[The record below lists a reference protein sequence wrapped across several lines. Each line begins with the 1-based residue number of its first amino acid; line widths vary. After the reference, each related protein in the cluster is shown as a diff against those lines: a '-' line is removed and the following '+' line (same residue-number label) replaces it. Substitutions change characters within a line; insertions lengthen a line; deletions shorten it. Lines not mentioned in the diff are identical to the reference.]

1 MKASFLEFNFITALQ
16 VQYNYTHT
24 NAHKDA
30 ESQLT
35 LHLAPGYLMVFY
47 SVFSLLSA
55 PRLNLFFVVLKGFYY
70 N

>member
-1 MKASFLEFNFITALQ
+1 MKASSFEFDMITALQ

-30 ESQLT
+30 ESKLT
-35 LHLAPGYLMVFY
+35 LHLAPGYVMVFY

-55 PRLNLFFVVLKGFYY
+55 PRLNLVFCGSKRFLL
-70 N
+70 

>member
-1 MKASFLEFNFITALQ
+1 MKASSFEFDMITALQ
-16 VQYNYTHT
+16 VKYNYTHT
-24 NAHKDA
+24 SAHKDA

-55 PRLNLFFVVLKGFYY
+55 PRLNLVFLWF
-70 N
+70 